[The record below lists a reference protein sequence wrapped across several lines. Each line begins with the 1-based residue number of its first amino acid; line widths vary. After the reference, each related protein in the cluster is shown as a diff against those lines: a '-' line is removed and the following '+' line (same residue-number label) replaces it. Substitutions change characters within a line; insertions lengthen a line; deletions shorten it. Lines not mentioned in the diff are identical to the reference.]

1 VLRFVVVFGSRD
13 EDLQTCLSVLNR
25 TQKEKKK
32 VEKPSQNRPKKKM
45 LVKFLCCSFLF
56 CFVFWMMSSLSFPK
70 TNKTNNSNIFKNFV
84 CFLCHV
90 FYAVYNSLKKKEGRE
105 CLKP

>member
-32 VEKPSQNRPKKKM
+32 VEKPSQNRPKKKDASEVFV
-45 LVKFLCCSFLF
+45 LFFSFL
-56 CFVFWMMSSLSFPK
+56 
-70 TNKTNNSNIFKNFV
+70 
-84 CFLCHV
+84 LCV
-90 FYAVYNSLKKKEGRE
+90 LDDVILVVS
-105 CLKP
+105 